1 MPGDDS
7 EVDEMRTEQHDSAD
21 SAREVAGEA
30 GCAALAQIQ
39 PLAEELCRLM
49 ASILRRVLE
58 DSDERRLTT
67 GGSST

>member
-1 MPGDDS
+1 MQRDDS
-7 EVDEMRTEQHDSAD
+7 EVKEMRTEQHDSSD

-30 GCAALAQIQ
+30 GCTTLAQIQ

-49 ASILRRVLE
+49 ASILRRVRE
-58 DSDERRLTT
+58 DSSDRRLTT

>member
-1 MPGDDS
+1 VERDDS
-7 EVDEMRTEQHDSAD
+7 EGKEMRSGQHDSSD
-21 SAREVAGEA
+21 RAREVAGEA
-30 GCAALAQIQ
+30 GCTTLAQMQ

-58 DSDERRLTT
+58 DSNDRRLTT

>member
-1 MPGDDS
+1 MN
-7 EVDEMRTEQHDSAD
+7 TEQYTSSD

-30 GCAALAQIQ
+30 ACTALAQIQ

-49 ASILRRVLE
+49 ASILRRALE
-58 DSDERRLTT
+58 DSNDRRLTT